1 MKTAVLIMIVA
12 FTSLFSGDDGWQLK
26 KSGKYYK
33 AYVKCDSDKFYKIEA
48 DFDCEADS
56 VFGFLTDFEK
66 FPELFED
73 ISSLEILSSSDSVT
87 VHYSVI
93 KAPWPFSDRDMVTRV
108 VTSRSDDKALI
119 ISESYKADSHK
130 PFKNRVR
137 IDDFEERLEVVKS
150 GKNISSLKIQGRIK
164 LNERIPDWLVNRLIL
179 SGPLNTV
186 ELIKNKYERR

>member
-1 MKTAVLIMIVA
+1 MRKVVLILIVI
-12 FTSLFSGDDGWQLK
+12 FTSLFSGDDEWQLR

-33 AYVKCDSDKFYKIEA
+33 AYTKDGCDKFYRIEA

-56 VFGFLTDFEK
+56 VFDFLTDYEK
-66 FPELFED
+66 FPKLFEN
-73 ISSLEILSSSDSVT
+73 ISSLEILSSTDSVT

-108 VTSRSDDKALI
+108 VTSRSDDKSLI
-119 ISESYKADSHK
+119 FSESYKADSHK
-130 PFKNRVR
+130 PFKKRVR
-137 IDDFEERLEVVKS
+137 IDDFEEQLEVVKS
-150 GKNISSLKIQGRIK
+150 GKNKSSLKIQGRIK
-164 LNERIPDWLVNRLIL
+164 LNESIPGWLMNRLIL